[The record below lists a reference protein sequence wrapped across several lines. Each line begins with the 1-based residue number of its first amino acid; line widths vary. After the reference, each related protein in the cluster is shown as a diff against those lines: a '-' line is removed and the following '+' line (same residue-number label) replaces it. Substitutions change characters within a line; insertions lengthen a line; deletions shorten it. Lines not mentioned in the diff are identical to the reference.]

1 MASDDG
7 RRRPA
12 VVTASFKLSSAR
24 SRSAIASSAVIGR
37 AMSCA
42 SDGFMAA
49 PSAADASVDDE
60 GGEVGVVAGF
70 SVPIAH
76 DAIQGAVKSPS
87 ASAATR
93 APVRDGFEGGRKEG
107 KR

>member
-1 MASDDG
+1 
-7 RRRPA
+7 
-12 VVTASFKLSSAR
+12 
-24 SRSAIASSAVIGR
+24 
-37 AMSCA
+37 MSCA

-49 PSAADASVDDE
+49 PSDE

-70 SVPIAH
+70 SVPTAH
-76 DAIQGAVKSPS
+76 DAIQGAVKKAS